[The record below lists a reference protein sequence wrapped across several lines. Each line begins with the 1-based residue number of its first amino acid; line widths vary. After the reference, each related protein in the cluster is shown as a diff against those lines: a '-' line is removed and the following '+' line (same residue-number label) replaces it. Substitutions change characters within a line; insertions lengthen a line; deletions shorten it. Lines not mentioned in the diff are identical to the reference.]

1 MNHLH
6 RELAPISELGWE
18 HIEQEARFMLTT
30 ALAGRKLADLSG
42 PLGWQSSAVS
52 LGRVTVAQSKLV
64 KGAGIKVRQI
74 RPLVEL
80 RVPFQVSRTELDA
93 ISRGAEDPDLTSV
106 SEAARIAALAEDAFM
121 FHGFDEIGS
130 PGMVGNPDDPVMM
143 GKNFDYQTFPDK
155 VVEALARLRLEGIEG
170 PYAVALGP
178 RCYEGVTSTTHSGG
192 YPVIDHLRS
201 FIDGPLVWAPAL
213 DGSMVVSLRGGDFQ
227 LTLGADFSI
236 GYLDHNAEQVQL
248 YIEESVAF
256 EVVEAAAAVPM
267 FYEKGHENGDESGHG
282 KG

>member
-18 HIEQEARFMLTT
+18 HIEQEAKFMLTT
-30 ALAGRKLADLSG
+30 ALAGRKLTDVEG

-52 LGRVTVAQSKLV
+52 LGRVKASQGVLAKGVAV
-64 KGAGIKVRQI
+64 RVRQV
-74 RPLVEL
+74 RPMVEL
-80 RVPFQVSRTELDA
+80 RVPFEVSREELDA
-93 ISRGAEDPDLTSV
+93 ISRGAEDPDLGSV
-106 SEAARIAALAEDAFM
+106 SEAARMAALAEDAFM
-121 FHGFDEIGS
+121 FHGFAEIGS
-130 PGMVGNPDDPVMM
+130 PGMVGGTDDPVMM
-143 GKNFDYQTFPDK
+143 GADFDYETFPDK
-155 VVEALARLRLEGIEG
+155 VVEAVAKLRLKGIEG

-227 LTLGADFSI
+227 LTLGSDFSI
-236 GYLDHNAEQVQL
+236 GYLEHDTENVRL

-256 EVVEAAAAVPM
+256 EVVESAAAVPM
-267 FYEKGHENGDESGHG
+267 FYEKA
-282 KG
+282 